1 MKQPD
6 QYTYKLA
13 GAMAQLQKQGGFG
26 TALSIEGSAESG
38 MGKPGVEETGNSYG
52 VPMDSLW
59 TPYGLPMEQHAHHTL
74 ATRQQQAKNWLHGA
88 GCPRHYCDY
97 AEPRQNVRKE

>member
-1 MKQPD
+1 
-6 QYTYKLA
+6 
-13 GAMAQLQKQGGFG
+13 MAQLQKQGGFG

-59 TPYGLPMEQHAHHTL
+59 NNTL
-74 ATRQQQAKNWLHGA
+74 TTR
-88 GCPRHYCDY
+88 
-97 AEPRQNVRKE
+97 